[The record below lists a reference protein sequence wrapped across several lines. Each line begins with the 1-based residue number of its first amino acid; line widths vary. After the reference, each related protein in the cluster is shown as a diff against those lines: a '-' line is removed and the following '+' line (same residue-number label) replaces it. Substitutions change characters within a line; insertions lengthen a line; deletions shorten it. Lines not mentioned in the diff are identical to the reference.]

1 MQKMAIV
8 MRLARFGGKK
18 NPFYR
23 IVVSDSRFP
32 RDGRFI
38 ENIGTYDPNKNPAEV
53 HIMEDRAME
62 WYKRGA
68 QPTRTV
74 RNLLRQSGIL
84 KKLAQEG

>member
-1 MQKMAIV
+1 MAIV

-18 NPFYR
+18 KPFYR

-38 ENIGTYDPNKNPAEV
+38 EKIGTYDPNKDPAEV

-62 WYKRGA
+62 WYKKGA

-74 RNLLRQSGIL
+74 RKLLRQSGIL
-84 KKLAQEG
+84 KNWRREV

>member
-1 MQKMAIV
+1 MAIV

-23 IVVSDSRFP
+23 IVVADSRFP

-38 ENIGTYDPNKNPAEV
+38 EKIGTYDPNKEPAEV
-53 HIMEDRAME
+53 HIVEDKVME
-62 WYKRGA
+62 WHKKGA
-68 QPTRTV
+68 QPSKTV

-84 KKLAQEG
+84 KKLA

>member
-1 MQKMAIV
+1 MAIV

-18 NPFYR
+18 KPFYR

-38 ENIGTYDPNKNPAEV
+38 EKIGTYDPNQDPAEV

-62 WYKRGA
+62 WYKKGA
-68 QPTRTV
+68 QPTKTV
-74 RNLLRQSGIL
+74 RKLLRQSGIFQ
-84 KKLAQEG
+84 KLA

>member
-1 MQKMAIV
+1 MKKMAIV

-18 NPFYR
+18 KPFYR

-38 ENIGTYDPNKNPAEV
+38 EKIGTYDPNKDPAEV

-68 QPTRTV
+68 QPTKTV
-74 RNLLRQSGIL
+74 RKLLRQSGIFQ
-84 KKLAQEG
+84 KLA

>member
-18 NPFYR
+18 KPFYR

-38 ENIGTYDPNKNPAEV
+38 EKIGTYDPNKDPAEV

-62 WYKRGA
+62 WCKRGA
-68 QPTRTV
+68 QPTKTV

-84 KKLAQEG
+84 KKLA

>member
-1 MQKMAIV
+1 MAIV

-18 NPFYR
+18 HPFYR

-38 ENIGTYDPNKNPAEV
+38 EKIGTYDPNKDPAEV
-53 HIMEDRAME
+53 HIKEDRAME
-62 WYKRGA
+62 WCKKGA
-68 QPTRTV
+68 HPTKTV

-84 KKLAQEG
+84 KKLA

>member
-1 MQKMAIV
+1 MAIV

-18 NPFYR
+18 KPFYR

-38 ENIGTYDPNKNPAEV
+38 ENIGTYDPNKDPAEV
-53 HIMEDRAME
+53 HIIEGRAME
-62 WYKRGA
+62 WYKKGA
-68 QPTRTV
+68 QPTKTV

-84 KKLAQEG
+84 KKLA

>member
-1 MQKMAIV
+1 MAIV

-18 NPFYR
+18 KPFYR

-38 ENIGTYDPNKNPAEV
+38 EKIGTYDPNKDPAEV

-68 QPTRTV
+68 QPTKTV
-74 RNLLRQSGIL
+74 RKLLRQSGIL
-84 KKLAQEG
+84 KKLA

>member
-1 MQKMAIV
+1 MAIV

-18 NPFYR
+18 KPFYR

-38 ENIGTYDPNKNPAEV
+38 EKIGTYDPNKDPAEV

-68 QPTRTV
+68 QPTKTV
-74 RNLLRQSGIL
+74 RKLLRQSGIFQ
-84 KKLAQEG
+84 KLA

>member
-18 NPFYR
+18 KPFYR

-32 RDGRFI
+32 RDGRYI
-38 ENIGTYDPNKNPAEV
+38 EKIGTYDPNKDPVEV
-53 HIMEDRAME
+53 HIVEDRAME

-68 QPTRTV
+68 QPTKTV
-74 RNLLRQSGIL
+74 RKLLRQSGIL
-84 KKLAQEG
+84 KKLA